1 MKTRIFSIMDTT
13 KKKAGITVLC
23 IALITTIGAGIV
35 FATGSQKDE
44 PINQATSPSM
54 DDYSKFL
61 TKVENDQLQ
70 YYYNDCWVRSLY
82 DENADNAK
90 PILYFNAVED
100 QDVLGKGTPV
110 YLKASRNKETN
121 EIEKLVEMSEDE
133 VFQLMGNENIIQ
145 MAIISPRFSEEAG
158 NVEELS
164 KEAGDVKEKLAP
176 PNEKVSV
183 LPTKLI
189 AVKMSDESKFRPEEW
204 QDILRK
210 SKAAKSPWKMKPP

>member
-1 MKTRIFSIMDTT
+1 
-13 KKKAGITVLC
+13 
-23 IALITTIGAGIV
+23 
-35 FATGSQKDE
+35 
-44 PINQATSPSM
+44 
-54 DDYSKFL
+54 
-61 TKVENDQLQ
+61 
-70 YYYNDCWVRSLY
+70 
-82 DENADNAK
+82 
-90 PILYFNAVED
+90 
-100 QDVLGKGTPV
+100 
-110 YLKASRNKETN
+110 
-121 EIEKLVEMSEDE
+121 
-133 VFQLMGNENIIQ
+133 MGNENIIQ